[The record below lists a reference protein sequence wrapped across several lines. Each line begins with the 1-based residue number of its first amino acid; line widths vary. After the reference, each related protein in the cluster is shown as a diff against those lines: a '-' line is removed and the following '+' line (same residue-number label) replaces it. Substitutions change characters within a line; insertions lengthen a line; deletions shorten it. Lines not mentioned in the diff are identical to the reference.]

1 MPPKATDWRGAPS
14 CEALTKWPGIADG
27 AWMTRLG
34 FPLPQVASG
43 DLDIAIVSQ
52 LPTPDLPLHDE
63 FEPSSME
70 VIGFDAPFRCGRVP
84 E

>member
-1 MPPKATDWRGAPS
+1 MEQPANNRSGFLPLQRPAP
-14 CEALTKWPGIADG
+14 ADR
-27 AWMTRLG
+27 A
-34 FPLPQVASG
+34 PG